1 MIESLL
7 VPINFFQWVAGVVML
22 SLSFYCLRC
31 GKFPLA
37 RALSYFLL
45 TMSVWA
51 LGAAVIFHL
60 DSLEAKILVN
70 RIRMLSPLLCGPT
83 VLNLANQMR
92 QRSLFPTWVW
102 SLLFAIPAIGAVL
115 MLSPWHELVL
125 RDYKLDQVGKYAI
138 LTFENGPWF
147 LVHNLFTRILIMLSL
162 VVIPTAYS
170 GAHRQ
175 HHINTYLVFASLT
188 IPFIIDSAAVFY
200 YPYFRFLHLTPA
212 FLMITGIILMV
223 VIYRYHFFSA
233 VPIARTHVLDSSD
246 DLYLIFDLQ
255 EHLVDFNQTAT
266 TVLKVTEADM
276 GRPRGAIEE
285 KIGVRLLPEIP
296 ERVVAGVSYRLEHT
310 ELRDERGT
318 VMGSLYKFT
327 NVTLRRQVEENVQ
340 DLNRLKNQLLSLV
353 GHGLHGNLEALRT
366 HARAL
371 AETATTLSPTTVQTQ
386 ATLLADYA
394 EKCVSYVDE
403 VLLWSR
409 SQQDKLRMLN
419 NEVQLVP
426 VVEQSVMFM
435 LPFAEMKGQSIK
447 VTSQTKPSAVTD
459 SAIVATVTRNLLSN
473 AIKFSPIDSQI
484 EVVINQQNAEVWIE
498 VHDKGPALKE
508 PIEALIG
515 SSHDQGLGLFICNDL
530 AAHIGGRLE
539 AQAQQLGVGST
550 FRLVLPTQR

>member
-70 RIRMLSPLLCGPT
+70 RIRMLSPLLCGPA

-92 QRSLFPTWVW
+92 QRSLFPPRVW

-125 RDYKLDQVGKYAI
+125 RDYKLDQVGEYAI

-266 TVLKVTEADM
+266 TMLGVTETDM
-276 GRPRGAIEE
+276 GKPKSVIEE

-296 ERVVAGVSYRLEHT
+296 ERVVAGVSFRLEQT
-310 ELRDERGT
+310 ELRDDRGT

-353 GHGLHGNLEALRT
+353 GHGLHGNLEALRA
-366 HARAL
+366 HAKGL
-371 AETATTLSPTTVQTQ
+371 AEDATTLPATTVQSQ
-386 ATLLADYA
+386 ATLIADYA
-394 EKCVSYVDE
+394 DKCITYIEE
-403 VLLWSR
+403 VMLWSR

-435 LPFAEMKGQSIK
+435 LPFAEMKGQSIT
-447 VTSQTKPSAVTD
+447 VTSVSRPSAVTD
-459 SAIVATVTRNLLSN
+459 PDIVATVTRNLISN

-484 EVVINQQNAEVWIE
+484 EVVINQQNSEVWIE
-498 VHDKGPALKE
+498 VHDKGPVLSA
-508 PIEALIG
+508 PIEELIEG
-515 SSHDQGLGLFICNDL
+515 KHDQGLGLFICNDL

-539 AQAQQLGVGST
+539 AQPQNLGTGST
-550 FRLVLPTQR
+550 FRLVLPN